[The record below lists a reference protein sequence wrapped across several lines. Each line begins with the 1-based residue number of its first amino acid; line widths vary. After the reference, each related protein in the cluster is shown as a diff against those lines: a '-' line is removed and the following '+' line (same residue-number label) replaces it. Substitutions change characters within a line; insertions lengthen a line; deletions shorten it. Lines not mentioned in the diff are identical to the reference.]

1 MGAKAVATRRPR
13 GDHPAVT
20 LPLAFPFTAS
30 RPRLWPFYA
39 ALMLLA
45 ACGRPA
51 DAPQQNASGTE
62 AHDDANT
69 VVARIGGR
77 AITASQAD
85 APLQLALHDL
95 EMQKYRLRRKVLET
109 EVLRAFEAARDGE
122 PVAELM
128 LVPPVPPRV
137 TVEAD
142 PARIRPAQDTPVTVL
157 AFCNFESPHCARLQV
172 TLSQVLPLFP
182 GVVRYAERD
191 LPMAF
196 HRHAGQAA
204 EAARCAADQGNYWRF
219 HDLLYATTA
228 APDRI
233 ALDRAARSAN
243 LELKVFAECLDRGR
257 HAAQV
262 AADVAMAKSLGLSVV
277 PAVFVNGLYASPDV
291 HPADLVWLIER
302 ELTSLGVSSPRL
314 VPADVLSTQPLQL
327 KGVLA
332 SAHAGQ
338 GLALLAPSIAPERG
352 GAYRE
357 GDAIS
362 TGVVLRRITSS
373 GIELMRD
380 GHAER
385 LSLDTTSR
393 PPLQSVA
400 APPADEVTATPHRA
414 VPVTLDRDQVQVLL
428 SDRIALAEALQPVP
442 MTSGGYHQ
450 LRVQTVAPGSLYEL
464 LGLESGDV
472 ILSVN
477 EQPVHEASNPLW
489 DALEK
494 EGEVRIRV
502 IRSGGLAKH
511 FTYRFS
517 D

>member
-1 MGAKAVATRRPR
+1 M
-13 GDHPAVT
+13 
-20 LPLAFPFTAS
+20 PLC
-30 RPRLWPFYA
+30 A
-39 ALMLLA
+39 ALAALA

-51 DAPQQNASGTE
+51 DAPQQNFSGTE
-62 AHDDANT
+62 AHDATDAI
-69 VVARIGGR
+69 VARIGSR
-77 AITASQAD
+77 IITASQAD

-95 EMQKYRLRRKVLET
+95 EMQKYRLRRKALET
-109 EVLRAFEAARDGE
+109 EVLRAFEASPDGE
-122 PVAELM
+122 PVAEIM

-137 TVEAD
+137 IVEVD
-142 PARIRPAQDTPVTVL
+142 PARIRPSQDAPVTVL

-191 LPMAF
+191 LPLAF

-204 EAARCAADQGNYWRF
+204 QAARCAADQGNYWRF
-219 HDLLYATTA
+219 HDQLYATTD
-228 APDRI
+228 APDRA
-233 ALDRAARSAN
+233 ALDRAMRAAN
-243 LELKVFAECLDRGR
+243 LELNVFAQCLASGR
-257 HAAQV
+257 HAEEV
-262 AADVAMAKSLGLSVV
+262 AADVAMADSLGLSAV

-291 HPADLVWLIER
+291 QPADLVWLIER
-302 ELTSLGVSSPRL
+302 ELTSLGISSPRR
-314 VPADVLSTQPLQL
+314 VPADVMSTQPVQL

-338 GLALLAPSIAPERG
+338 GLALLAPSISPERG

-373 GIELMRD
+373 GIELMRE

-385 LSLDTTSR
+385 LNLHETSTR
-393 PPLQSVA
+393 PLPSAA
-400 APPADEVTATPHRA
+400 APPTEAVTATPHRA
-414 VPVTLDRDQVQVLL
+414 VPMLLDRNQVLVLL

-442 MTSGGYHQ
+442 MTSGGYQQ
-450 LRVQTVAPGSLYEL
+450 LRVQAVAPGSLYEL
-464 LGLESGDV
+464 LGFEPGDV

-494 EGEVRIRV
+494 QGEVRVRV

>member
-1 MGAKAVATRRPR
+1 MLRAIAPAGRRE
-13 GDHPAVT
+13 DHRSVRT
-20 LPLAFPFTAS
+20 PLAFPWTAA
-30 RPRLWPFYA
+30 RLWLMPLCTALA
-39 ALMLLA
+39 ALA

-51 DAPQQNASGTE
+51 DAPQQKVSGTE
-62 AHDDANT
+62 ARDDADA
-69 VVARIGGR
+69 VVARIGDHV
-77 AITASQAD
+77 ITASEAD

-95 EMQKYRLRRKVLET
+95 EMQKYRLRRKALET
-109 EVLRAFEAARDGE
+109 EVLRAFGAAHDGE
-122 PVAELM
+122 PVAEIM

-137 TVEAD
+137 TVEPD
-142 PARIRPAQDTPVTVL
+142 TTRIRPSQDTPVTVL

-191 LPMAF
+191 LPLAF
-196 HRHAGQAA
+196 HQHAGKAA

-219 HDLLYATTA
+219 HDLLYATTE

-243 LELKVFAECLDRGR
+243 LELKVFAECLDSSR

-262 AADVAMAKSLGLSVV
+262 AADVATAKALGLSAV

-291 HPADLVWLIER
+291 QPADLVWLIED

-314 VPADVLSTQPLQL
+314 VPADVASTQPVQL

-332 SAHAGQ
+332 STQAGQ
-338 GLALLAPSIAPERG
+338 GLALLAPSISPERG

-362 TGVVLRRITSS
+362 TGMVLRRITSS

-385 LSLDTTSR
+385 LSLDETSR
-393 PPLQSVA
+393 PPLQSAA
-400 APPADEVTATPHRA
+400 APPAEEVAATAHRA
-414 VPVTLDRDQVQVLL
+414 VPVLLDRGQVQALL
-428 SDRIALAEALQPVP
+428 SDRIALTQALQPVP
-442 MTSGGYHQ
+442 MTAGGYHQ
-450 LRVQTVAPGSLYEL
+450 LRVQAVAPGSLYEL
-464 LGLESGDV
+464 LGFESGDV

-494 EGEVRIRV
+494 EGEVRVRV